1 MNLAAQHES
10 VDERRVVMRAMRADR
25 ENLVFAQHQQHFLFP
40 DPADQFAI
48 ALRVRRSRRLG

>member
-1 MNLAAQHES
+1 
-10 VDERRVVMRAMRADR
+10 MRTMRADR

-48 ALRVRRSRRLG
+48 ALEFGEVDA